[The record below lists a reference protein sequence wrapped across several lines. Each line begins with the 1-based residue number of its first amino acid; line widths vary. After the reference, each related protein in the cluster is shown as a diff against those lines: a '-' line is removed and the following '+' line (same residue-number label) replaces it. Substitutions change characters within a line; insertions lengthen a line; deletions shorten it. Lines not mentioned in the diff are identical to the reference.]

1 MNKLLKNKLIFLSVA
16 LFIVTGLASCK
27 RVNSSSENLP
37 SSEQSSNLPSS
48 EQSSETQN
56 ESGSS
61 NSISSSNGSSGEN
74 SFNNN
79 SSEDSNSGDNNPPES
94 YIKIESD
101 EYVANKEYDIVVY
114 GDTAAAVIASVAAS
128 RQNAKVALVAPNV
141 HLGGMVSGGLSQT
154 DLGDSSV
161 IGGMSREFFKRNAIK
176 KGGSKKVDWYF
187 EPHIAEEIFV
197 DMINETK
204 ESDYPIEVFTGE
216 RLVEN
221 DGVEMDG
228 NTIDKIICESGKVF
242 DGVHFIDASYEGDLM
257 AQAGVSYTYGREG
270 KNEYNES
277 LAGVVSPTV
286 AGAAN
291 HNFKYDIKA
300 YDDNG
305 KLKYQE
311 VSEEPLAEVGTGD
324 KKIQAYNFRM
334 VLTNDPSNKIEFPKP
349 EGYDAKR
356 YALLGD
362 YLNVWYQSTGKAP
375 TAHEL
380 FGFRDGVNNKW
391 DFNNKGAFSTD
402 YIGGNYNYP
411 NGTYAEREQ
420 IWQEH
425 YKYTAGLLY
434 FLANDPSVPDATRK
448 EVASYGL
455 PKDEYQ
461 DSNNWTFQ
469 LYVRE
474 GRRMLG
480 EYIMTQK
487 DIEKGGKYLTKPDS
501 IGMGSYNSD
510 SHNVQRY
517 ITKDGYIRNEGN
529 MEVKVDPYEIPYRT
543 LLPKKQEADNLLVT
557 CTLSASHVAYST
569 IRMEPQYMIIGEAAG
584 TAAAIAIAD
593 EAKVHD
599 INIAKLQNLLSKGG
613 SILSKTD
620 KNNLPTYGKNIV
632 FYDSM
637 DDFASGWTESKH
649 TSAPSFKVTQNDTYA
664 SLTKEYSSNYSFLTR
679 KNFGAPTTDFT
690 LSFKAKLN
698 SKSDTEF
705 TIRNKGYL
713 VKVVLVNDGDG
724 RGEVKSDYASEAK
737 TYSVNTSEWHDYKV
751 VVIKDTD
758 NQYKYS
764 LYVDNQLAWSEAY
777 HSSGFTSSST
787 DIFKIGN
794 EGVTKTNGTG
804 VTDLDLDYI
813 KIEKGIAP
821 QGINLVGS
829 IYRDSYYNKVTNLH
843 SDLAFNNLYVTLFVE
858 NNMDDEQNVKIKV
871 SVENSEGILELYTF
885 EQMQALK
892 AGELKELHIKIDLPE
907 DKSDLKIKTN
917 IYYGENYNESIDS
930 SVEL

>member
-1 MNKLLKNKLIFLSVA
+1 MKKLLKRKLIFLSAA
-16 LFIVTGLASCK
+16 LLTMSGLSSCK
-27 RVNSSSENLP
+27 QPTSSSEGSSTQESSQTESLNNSSSEEI
-37 SSEQSSNLPSS
+37 SSE
-48 EQSSETQN
+48 
-56 ESGSS
+56 
-61 NSISSSNGSSGEN
+61 SISSGGSS
-74 SFNNN
+74 
-79 SSEDSNSGDNNPPES
+79 SEEEIVDPDK
-94 YIKIESD
+94 YLQIKSD
-101 EYVANKEYDIVVY
+101 EYVENKEYDIVVY

-128 RQNAKVALVAPNV
+128 RQNATVALVAPNR

-154 DLGDSSV
+154 DIGNQSV
-161 IGGMSREFFKRNAIK
+161 IGGMSREFFKRNAAK
-176 KGGSKKVDWYF
+176 KGSSASVDWYF
-187 EPHIAEEIFV
+187 EPHVAEEIFV
-197 DMINETK
+197 DMIRETK
-204 ESDYPIEVFTGE
+204 ETEYPVEVFTGE
-216 RLVEN
+216 RLVEES
-221 DGVEMDG
+221 GVVMDG

-257 AQAGVSYTYGREG
+257 AQSGVSYTYGREG
-270 KNEYNES
+270 SDEYGES

-286 AGAAN
+286 AGASN

-300 YDDNG
+300 YDENG

-311 VSEEPLAEVGTGD
+311 VSEEPLAEIGSGD
-324 KKIQAYNFRM
+324 KKVQAYNFRM
-334 VLTNDPSNKIEFPKP
+334 VLTNDPSNKIEFQMP
-349 EGYDAKR
+349 EGYDPQR

-362 YLNVWYQSTGKAP
+362 YLNVWKSKTGKAP

-411 NGTYAEREQ
+411 DSTYAEREQ

-425 YKYTAGLLY
+425 YDYTAGLLY
-434 FLANDPSVPDATRK
+434 FLANDPSVPSETQKD
-448 EVASYGL
+448 VASYGL

-487 DIEKGGKYLTKPDS
+487 DIEAKGKYLTKPDT

-517 ITKDGYIRNEGN
+517 ITEDGYIRNEGN

-543 LLPKKQEADNLLVT
+543 LLPTQKEADNLLVT

-593 EAKVHD
+593 NTKVHD
-599 INIAKLQNLLSKGG
+599 INIAKLQSTLSKGG
-613 SILSKTD
+613 AVLSKTS
-620 KNNLPTYGKNIV
+620 KTSLPTYGENIV

-637 DDFASGWTESKH
+637 DNFNGGWTESKSS
-649 TSAPSFKVTQNDTYA
+649 TATSFKVTQNDSYA
-664 SLTKEYSSNYSFLTR
+664 SISRKTSSNYSFLTR
-679 KNFGAPTTDFT
+679 KNFVAPTTDFT

-705 TIRNKGYL
+705 TVRNKGYL
-713 VKVVLVNDGDG
+713 VKVVLVNDGNG
-724 RGEVKSDYASEAK
+724 GGKVMSDYTSGSK
-737 TYSVNTSEWHDYKV
+737 SYSVNTSDWHDYKV
-751 VVIKDTD
+751 VVTRETD
-758 NQYKYS
+758 NKYKYS
-764 LYVDNQLAWSEAY
+764 LYVDNQLAWTDAY
-777 HSSGFTSSST
+777 HSSGFTSTST

-794 EGVTKTNGTG
+794 DGLSKTNGTG

-813 KIEKGIAP
+813 KIEKGTSSQDIS
-821 QGINLVGS
+821 LVGS

-843 SDLAFNNLYVTLFVE
+843 SDLAFNDLYVTLFVE
-858 NNMDDEQNVKIKV
+858 NNKSEEQNVKIKV
-871 SVENSEGILELYTF
+871 SVENSEGVVEEYTF
-885 EQMQALK
+885 EKEELLK
-892 AGELKELHIKIDLPE
+892 SGELKELHVKIDLPDE
-907 DKSDLKIKTN
+907 KSDLTIKTN

-930 SVEL
+930 SVNL